1 VTANERHNKRDDI
14 ISLKHRTWGFN
25 VPAVDIDFLMIEYD
39 QSIPKA
45 LIEYRHINGAIRVD
59 ASIKAII
66 ALANAANVP
75 FFVVQYYYDTDNGKL
90 WKAATVDTP
99 AHFRILA
106 MNPLA
111 EQHWFTWDDHDFID
125 EQAYRKWLHEIRGR
139 TA

>member
-1 VTANERHNKRDDI
+1 MTANERHNKRDAI
-14 ISLKHRTWGFN
+14 LSLKHRSWGFN

-66 ALANAANVP
+66 ALADAANIP
-75 FFVVQYYYDTDNGKL
+75 FFVVQYSYATDDGTL
-90 WKAATVDTP
+90 WKEATVDTP
-99 AHFRILA
+99 ARFRIIC
-106 MNPLA
+106 MNALA
-111 EQHWFTWDDHDFID
+111 EKHWFTWDDNEWLD

-139 TA
+139 TV

>member
-1 VTANERHNKRDDI
+1 MTANERHNKRDAI
-14 ISLKHRTWGFN
+14 LSLKHRSWGFN

-66 ALANAANVP
+66 ALADAANIP
-75 FFVVQYYYDTDNGKL
+75 FFVVQYSYATDDGTL
-90 WKAATVDTP
+90 WKEATVDTP
-99 AHFRILA
+99 ARFRIIC

-111 EQHWFTWDDHDFID
+111 EKYWFTWDDNDWLD

-139 TA
+139 TI

>member
-1 VTANERHNKRDDI
+1 MTANERHNKRDAI
-14 ISLKHRTWGFN
+14 LSLKHRSWGFN

-66 ALANAANVP
+66 ALADAANIP
-75 FFVVQYYYDTDNGKL
+75 FFVVQYAYATDDGTL
-90 WKAATVDTP
+90 WKEATVDTP
-99 AHFRILA
+99 ARFRIIC

-111 EQHWFTWDDHDFID
+111 EKHWFTWDDNDWLD
-125 EQAYRKWLHEIRGR
+125 ETAYKAWLHQIRGR
-139 TA
+139 QV

>member
-1 VTANERHNKRDDI
+1 MTANERHNKRDAI
-14 ISLKHRTWGFN
+14 LSLKHRSWGFN

-66 ALANAANVP
+66 ALADAANIP
-75 FFVVQYYYDTDNGKL
+75 FFVVQYAYATDDGTL
-90 WKAATVDTP
+90 WKEATVDTP
-99 AHFRILA
+99 ARFRIIC

-111 EQHWFTWDDHDFID
+111 EKHWFTWDDNDWLD

-139 TA
+139 TV

>member
-1 VTANERHNKRDDI
+1 MTANERHNKRDAI
-14 ISLKHRTWGFN
+14 LSLKHRSWGFN

-66 ALANAANVP
+66 ALADAANIP
-75 FFVVQYYYDTDNGKL
+75 FFVVQYSYATDDGTL
-90 WKAATVDTP
+90 WKEATVDTP
-99 AHFRILA
+99 ARFRIIC

-111 EQHWFTWDDHDFID
+111 EKHWFTWDDNDWLD

-139 TA
+139 TV

>member
-1 VTANERHNKRDDI
+1 MTANERHNKRDAI
-14 ISLKHRTWGFN
+14 LSLKHRSWGFN

-66 ALANAANVP
+66 ALADAANIP
-75 FFVVQYYYDTDNGKL
+75 FFVVQYAYATDDGTL
-90 WKAATVDTP
+90 WKEATIDTP
-99 AHFRILA
+99 ARFRIIC

-111 EQHWFTWDDHDFID
+111 EKHWFTWDDNDWLD
-125 EQAYRKWLHEIRGR
+125 E
-139 TA
+139 

>member
-1 VTANERHNKRDDI
+1 MTANERHNKRDAI
-14 ISLKHRTWGFN
+14 LSLKHRSWGFN

-66 ALANAANVP
+66 ALADAANIP
-75 FFVVQYYYDTDNGKL
+75 FFVVQYSYATDDGTL
-90 WKAATVDTP
+90 WKEANVDTP
-99 AHFRILA
+99 ARFRIIC

-111 EQHWFTWDDHDFID
+111 EKHWFTWDDNDWLD

-139 TA
+139 TV

>member
-1 VTANERHNKRDDI
+1 MTANERHNKRDAI
-14 ISLKHRTWGFN
+14 LSLKHRSWGFN

-66 ALANAANVP
+66 ALADAANIP
-75 FFVVQYYYDTDNGKL
+75 FFVVQYSYATDDGTL
-90 WKAATVDTP
+90 WKEATVDTP
-99 AHFRILA
+99 ARFRIIC

-111 EQHWFTWDDHDFID
+111 EKHWFTWDDNDWLD

-139 TA
+139 SI

>member
-1 VTANERHNKRDDI
+1 MTANERHNKRDAI
-14 ISLKHRTWGFN
+14 LSLKHRSWGFN

-66 ALANAANVP
+66 ALADAANIP
-75 FFVVQYYYDTDNGKL
+75 FFVVQYAYATDDGTL
-90 WKAATVDTP
+90 WKEATIDTP
-99 AHFRILA
+99 ARFRIIC

-111 EQHWFTWDDHDFID
+111 EKHWFTWDDNDWLD

-139 TA
+139 SI